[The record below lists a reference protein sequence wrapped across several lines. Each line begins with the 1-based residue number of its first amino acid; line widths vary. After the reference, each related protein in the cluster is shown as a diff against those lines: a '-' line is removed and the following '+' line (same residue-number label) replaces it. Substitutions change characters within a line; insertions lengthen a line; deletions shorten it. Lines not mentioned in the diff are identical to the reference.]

1 MRALALTLATPLLLM
16 LACSDDGGGGTN
28 SVTATMTMGGIGTLT
43 LSTGN
48 GSESSSSDSSGMPT
62 GSGSSGDTDVNTS
75 EPVTS
80 TSNGSGPDPK
90 FDLGVTPDGGLPPA
104 DTGCKK
110 VDLLFVIDNSG
121 SMADEQIILVNS
133 FPDFVSEMQT
143 KLVDTESYHV
153 GVISSDSNI
162 YNGAGCQQYGGL
174 VNQTGGIDS
183 SNSTCGPYASGKNW
197 MSEADDLQTKFACAG
212 QVGTGGDGNEQ
223 PMYAMLQAVQ
233 PQNNAPGTCN
243 DGFIR
248 EDALL
253 IVIHITDEEDDHE
266 VQACQQLPQS
276 GSPGDPINWY
286 QGLVAAKNNIE
297 TNIVVLSLIG
307 PVNPVCPMLDKCNG
321 GITGAEV
328 SPRIVQFTE
337 MFTNGSVGQIC
348 APSYKQF
355 FSDAISLIDAAC
367 ENFMPPG

>member
-1 MRALALTLATPLLLM
+1 MRALALTLVTPLCLLA
-16 LACSDDGGGGTN
+16 ACSDDGGGGNN
-28 SVTATMTMGGIGTLT
+28 SSETMTPGSLSNLTLPGDTTGTGTESTATPT
-43 LSTGN
+43 STDA
-48 GSESSSSDSSGMPT
+48 S
-62 GSGSSGDTDVNTS
+62 TDANTS

-80 TSNGSGPDPK
+80 SADSGPNPK
-90 FDLGVTPDGGLPPA
+90 FDIGSPPDGGLPQP

-121 SMADEQIILVNS
+121 SMADEQINLVNS

-143 KLVDTESYHV
+143 QLSNTDSYHV
-153 GVISSDSNI
+153 GVVSSDGNN
-162 YNGAGCQQYGGL
+162 YNGAGCQMHGGL
-174 VNQTGGIDS
+174 INRTGGANS
-183 SNSTCGPYASGKNW
+183 SNATCTPYAGGKNW

-233 PQNNAPGTCN
+233 PQHNAPGACN

-253 IVIHITDEEDDHE
+253 VVVLITDEEDDHE

-276 GSPGDPINWY
+276 GSPGEPGDWY
-286 QGLVAAKNNIE
+286 TGLVAAKGDVE

-307 PVNPVCPMLDKCNG
+307 PTNPMCPALDKCNG
-321 GITGAEV
+321 GITGAEL

-337 MFTNGSVGQIC
+337 QFTNGFIGQIC

-355 FSDAISLIDAAC
+355 FSEAIGLIDEAC

>member
-1 MRALALTLATPLLLM
+1 MRALALTLITLGVPCLS
-16 LACSDDGGGGTN
+16 ACSDDGGGGGTN
-28 SVTATMTMGGIGTLT
+28 ASAGPTLGGLSNLT
-43 LSTGN
+43 LPGDTSTTGGTDGTGTN
-48 GSESSSSDSSGMPT
+48 PTTTTGVTDANPSEPATTDD
-62 GSGSSGDTDVNTS
+62 SGSA
-75 EPVTS
+75 
-80 TSNGSGPDPK
+80 PK
-90 FDLGVTPDGGLPPA
+90 FDIGEAPDGGLPPV

-121 SMADEQIILVNS
+121 SMADEQINLVNS

-143 KLVDTESYHV
+143 QLMNTDSYHV
-153 GVISSDSNI
+153 GVVSSDSNV
-162 YNGAGCQQYGGL
+162 YNGAGCQMYGGL
-174 VNQTGGIDS
+174 INRTGGASS
-183 SNSTCGPYASGKNW
+183 SNATCTPYAGGKNW
-197 MSEADDLQTKFACAG
+197 MSETDDLGSKFACAG

-233 PQNNAPGTCN
+233 PQFNGPGACN

-253 IVIHITDEEDDHE
+253 VVVLITDEEDDHE

-276 GSPGDPINWY
+276 GSPGEPGDWY
-286 QGLVAAKNNIE
+286 TGLVAAKGNVE

-307 PVNPVCPMLDKCNG
+307 PVNPTCPALDKCNG
-321 GITGAEV
+321 GITGAEL
-328 SPRIVQFTE
+328 SSRIVQFTE
-337 MFTNGSVGQIC
+337 MFTNGFVGQIC

-355 FSDAISLIDAAC
+355 FSQAIGLIDEAC

>member
-1 MRALALTLATPLLLM
+1 MRTLALTLVTLCLFS
-16 LACSDDGGGGTN
+16 ACSDDGGGKATSPGAT
-28 SVTATMTMGGIGTLT
+28 VTLGSISNLTLT
-43 LSTGN
+43 SDGTGTGTESTGA
-48 GSESSSSDSSGMPT
+48 PT
-62 GSGSSGDTDVNTS
+62 GTDAATDAVTS

-80 TSNGSGPDPK
+80 SADSGPAPK
-90 FDLGVTPDGGLPPA
+90 FDIGSPPDGGLPEP

-121 SMADEQIILVNS
+121 SMADEQINLVNS

-143 KLVDTESYHV
+143 KLMNTDSYHV
-153 GVISSDSNI
+153 GVVSSDSNV
-162 YNGAGCQQYGGL
+162 YNGAGCNIFGGL
-174 VNQTGGIDS
+174 INQTGGAGS
-183 SNSTCGPYASGKNW
+183 SNAVCGPYAGGKNW
-197 MSEADDLQTKFACAG
+197 MSEADDLGAKFACAG

-233 PQNNAPGTCN
+233 PQNNAPGACN

-253 IVIHITDEEDDHE
+253 VVIHITDEEDDHE

-276 GSPGDPINWY
+276 GSPGEPGNWY
-286 QGLVAAKNNIE
+286 QGLVAAKGGVE

-307 PVNPVCPMLDKCNG
+307 PVNPACPALDKCNG
-321 GITGAEV
+321 GITGAEL

-337 MFTNGSVGQIC
+337 MFTNGFVGQIC

-355 FSDAISLIDAAC
+355 FSDAIGLIDDAC